1 MKRIRSA
8 ALVLVALVLLL
19 VAFHVGAAQQQP
31 AYTSIQGTVH
41 ALQPKGGSL
50 DVVTGVGMALRLVR
64 LTVPP
69 SIRIGSG
76 GGEVPLSALKRGDIV
91 WVQCHQSGKQLVA
104 DRIQKVVPR

>member
-41 ALQPKGGSL
+41 ALQPKTGSL
-50 DVVTGVGMALRLVR
+50 DVLTGVGMSLRLLH
-64 LTVPP
+64 LTAPP
-69 SIRIGSG
+69 AGRAASTG
-76 GGEVPLSALKRGDIV
+76 VPLSALKRGDV
-91 WVQCHQSGKQLVA
+91 VRVQCHSSGKQLVA
-104 DRIQKVVPR
+104 DHIEKVGAR